1 MTHAALTPLLGREF
15 DSFLFAPIDDDRDST
30 GLSVVSAL
38 ARLDVDPWKEAVSLA
53 RMPRELAVDR
63 LTSLIASLPNGSAP
77 RLTPQVIAAR
87 LIGLLPQATR
97 FSAPLPA
104 ATREIAR
111 KPQSRVFVALAIV
124 ALMLIAGALL
134 VTRAAPTAGNV
145 DAPAKATEP
154 AARP

>member
-38 ARLDVDPWKEAVSLA
+38 ARLDIDPWKEAVSLA
-53 RMPRELAVDR
+53 RMPKDMAVDR
-63 LTSLIASLPNGSAP
+63 LTSLIASLPNGPAP

-104 ATREIAR
+104 ATREIAP
-111 KPQSRVFVALAIV
+111 KPQSRLFVALGIV
-124 ALMLIAGALL
+124 ALVLIVGALV
-134 VTRAAPTAGNV
+134 VTRSAPTPGSG
-145 DAPAKATEP
+145 DAPAKVTEP
-154 AARP
+154 AVRP